1 MGRFIVLG
9 ASGMLGQQLVELA
22 RRSELE
28 TIAVGRSGAHSL
40 NYKGGDIENFASELR
55 LTAEDTLV
63 NCIGWIPQK
72 SSGDV
77 SEDFQLAYLLNSE
90 LVEAISNIHSKI
102 GFSWIQILTD
112 CVFDG
117 RLGGYS
123 ETSDKDAKDLY
134 GRSKVSGEKRML
146 GAIGIRC
153 SIVGPDVN
161 THAGIYSWFKH
172 EGQSGKAVK
181 GYVNALWNG
190 VSTLA
195 FSRLC
200 IGIHFERG
208 LDQGTYHW
216 VPADVTTKF
225 ELLQDFATNLGFSGL
240 NIEPAFLPVKVDRT
254 LATLRPEL
262 SESLWRLAGYQ
273 ATPKISDLCLEFIR
287 RDLGGG

>member
-9 ASGMLGQQLVELA
+9 ANGMLGQQMVELA
-22 RRSELE
+22 RQSEIE
-28 TIAVGRSGAHSL
+28 TIAVGRSGIHSL
-40 NYKGGDIENFASELR
+40 NYTGGDIERFASELR
-55 LTAEDTLV
+55 LTPEDTLV

-77 SEDFQLAYLLNSE
+77 SEDSKIAYLLNSE
-90 LVEAISNIHSKI
+90 LLEAISNVHSKI
-102 GFSWIQILTD
+102 GFAWIQILTD

-117 RLGGYS
+117 RLGGYTENS
-123 ETSDKDAKDLY
+123 EKDAKDLY
-134 GRSKVSGEKRML
+134 GSSKVSGEKLML

-161 THAGIYSWFKH
+161 THAGIYSWFKN
-172 EGQSGKAVK
+172 EGQSGRAIK

-200 IGIHFERG
+200 LGIHLERG
-208 LDQGTYHW
+208 LEQGTYHW

-225 ELLQDFATNLGFSGL
+225 ELLKEFAANLNFSHL
-240 NIEPAFLPVKVDRT
+240 NIEAAFLPVKIDRT
-254 LATLRPEL
+254 LATIRPEL
-262 SESLWRLAGYQ
+262 SESLWRLAGYR
-273 ATPKISDLCLEFIR
+273 AAPRISDLCREFIE